1 MGLVR
6 AAFSS
11 LISLLAVL
19 VSLVAVLVGLV
30 VVLVGLVIIF
40 RIEFKISGFFIFTV

>member
-6 AAFSS
+6 AAFYS
-11 LISLLAVL
+11 LISLL
-19 VSLVAVLVGLV
+19 AVLVGLV

-40 RIEFKISGFFIFTV
+40 RIEFEISGFFIFTV